1 MLLFRFE
8 HKASVICD
16 MLYDSFAYK
25 EGRHDSYPQFPRSPL
40 GTRDL
45 QCREDRRKKTTP
57 AFLES
62 RSAKVS
68 STNHFYQCSF
78 QNDLYTPQSE
88 F

>member
-8 HKASVICD
+8 HKTSVICD

-45 QCREDRRKKTTP
+45 QSREDRRKKQR
-57 AFLES
+57 L
-62 RSAKVS
+62 
-68 STNHFYQCSF
+68 HFYS
-78 QNDLYTPQSE
+78 LALLK
-88 F
+88 